1 MLLQIHAFTQ
11 QQRRWCLQT
20 RHHADPVTHAS
31 HYLLL
36 SWQAHSTSGA
46 ATLASHNKMWWATL
60 DRKCWHAY
68 FSLPPSVR
76 IKQDFFFFPSQKFLC
91 CVFRI
96 PRSDFLF
103 LNWSSYGWEVGC
115 FQHKCQ
121 NRCWQRYVSAK
132 PQKCWNFTLLFL
144 FICET
149 FFFRFQFFNFI
160 LWQNCACVLLRFR
173 HQNHLVRVR
182 KRSFLA

>member
-1 MLLQIHAFTQ
+1 MLLQIHVFTQ
-11 QQRRWCLQT
+11 QQQQRRRRLQT

-76 IKQDFFFFPSQKFLC
+76 IKQDFFFFPLSEVSLLCFSYSSVRFLI
-91 CVFRI
+91 FKLI
-96 PRSDFLF
+96 QLWLRSWLLPTQVPEQMLATVRFCKNHRNVETLLSF
-103 LNWSSYGWEVGC
+103 PLYL
-115 FQHKCQ
+115 
-121 NRCWQRYVSAK
+121 
-132 PQKCWNFTLLFL
+132 WNFFL
-144 FICET
+144 
-149 FFFRFQFFNFI
+149 
-160 LWQNCACVLLRFR
+160 
-173 HQNHLVRVR
+173 
-182 KRSFLA
+182 

>member
-11 QQRRWCLQT
+11 QRRRWCLQT

-76 IKQDFFFFPSQKFLC
+76 IKQDFFF
-91 CVFRI
+91 
-96 PRSDFLF
+96 LF
-103 LNWSSYGWEVGC
+103 LSEVSLLCFSYSSVRFLIFKLIQLWLRSWLLPTQVPEQMLATVRFCKTTEMLKLY
-115 FQHKCQ
+115 F
-121 NRCWQRYVSAK
+121 
-132 PQKCWNFTLLFL
+132 LFL

-149 FFFRFQFFNFI
+149 FFFRFQFFNFN
-160 LWQNCACVLLRFR
+160 LWQHCACVLLR
-173 HQNHLVRVR
+173 V
-182 KRSFLA
+182 

>member
-11 QQRRWCLQT
+11 QRRRCLQT

-76 IKQDFFFFPSQKFLC
+76 IKQDFFFFSLSEVSLLCFSYSSVRFLI
-91 CVFRI
+91 FKLI
-96 PRSDFLF
+96 QLWLRSWLLPTQVPEQMLATVRFCKTTEMLKLYFLF
-103 LNWSSYGWEVGC
+103 LFV
-115 FQHKCQ
+115 K
-121 NRCWQRYVSAK
+121 
-132 PQKCWNFTLLFL
+132 LFSL
-144 FICET
+144 G
-149 FFFRFQFFNFI
+149 FNFSI
-160 LWQNCACVLLRFR
+160 SICDNTVRVFCLGFR

>member
-1 MLLQIHAFTQ
+1 MLLQIHVFTQ
-11 QQRRWCLQT
+11 QQQQRRRRLQT

-76 IKQDFFFFPSQKFLC
+76 IKQDFFFFSLSEVSLLCFSYSSVRFLI
-91 CVFRI
+91 FKLI
-96 PRSDFLF
+96 QLWLRSWLLPTQVPEQMLATVRFCKTTEMLKLYF
-103 LNWSSYGWEVGC
+103 
-115 FQHKCQ
+115 
-121 NRCWQRYVSAK
+121 
-132 PQKCWNFTLLFL
+132 LFL

-160 LWQNCACVLLRFR
+160 LWQHCACVLLR
-173 HQNHLVRVR
+173 V
-182 KRSFLA
+182 